1 MSRDMSL
8 VWQMGVAGAAG
19 AMSSFSKATQAIIDM
34 KESTEDLAKTQK
46 KLEKLDK
53 VAEVYRKTNSEYNK
67 SVKLLEVLKE
77 AYRKN
82 GNATSEFKEQIK
94 NVKKN
99 VEKLNRQKERQ
110 KHIFQAARSELE
122 KEGIELYGYKK
133 RLKEVN
139 AELKKQAELQKRL
152 TWLQSQNDMVDKL
165 KAKGSEQIRTGLATG
180 AALLVPIKIQM
191 DIEESQ
197 ADLRKILGKEAEKYY
212 VDLAKISENS
222 PLSQVEV
229 NQIAGS
235 LAQSGIKGEDIVAYT
250 DMAGKMKVAFDIS
263 TDEAGT
269 FLAKTKEQLNLS
281 KDELFSYMDTLNMLS
296 NNYSVSAAQLADIS
310 GRTGGL
316 AKQFGIAKE
325 ANMAFATSLISSNM
339 GVERSSTVL
348 SKLYAELAQGAD
360 TNKKAAAFEALGLNP
375 DAIHKEMAIDAE
387 GTILK
392 VLEKIKNSNRADK
405 ALIISDIFGNDASVL
420 NGLAVLSENLD
431 GVREKLNQAKQVVS
445 ENETVNGE
453 YTDRLDTLSNQLKI
467 LKNNFV
473 NTLADIGKSVGPELK
488 ETVKWLTEMMK
499 KVANFV
505 KENPK
510 LVASLMKFLGGFA
523 MFNLGG
529 GLFNKMLL
537 APLSKLF
544 LWGYKFN
551 AFRLKGGFLFSL
563 KKMFPI
569 TTWLLKGFKS
579 LTFGISKAFFSIS
592 KTVISYGSSMFMGLR
607 MYLTS
612 TAKFIGSWGLKLG
625 KGLLKFGS
633 IVGKVLG
640 SGFLKIIKVIK
651 MIGLT
656 IKSAFL
662 TNPVG
667 LLIAAII
674 AVIVIFVVLY
684 KKVEWFRNG
693 VKLIFGGFIEYIKG
707 ICKVVVGIFTLNGDM
722 IKEGFHNVVNGIKKI
737 FSGVGLIVKNVWK
750 IVKDNLKSVWDW
762 IKTKFKEIWA
772 KIKEY
777 SVMFIPFVGVFILLY
792 KKCEWFRNVVNAVW
806 IAIKNAFANSWE
818 WIKNKFNSLIE
829 IGSKAW
835 NGLKDGAT
843 AIIDK
848 IRKAFSGFFDWLNNK
863 WESIKNFGSKLN
875 PFNWFGKKD
884 NSIPQNYLGTNYF
897 GGGLTTLA
905 ERGAE
910 LVEVNNNSYLIAS
923 QMLANL
929 PRGAKILNNSQTRKK
944 IEGINKN
951 NNKIPFNLKKL
962 YQVSKNILIKNS
974 YKNKKVVNSETKNI
988 QNYALKNSYNLKKD
1002 KETPKTN
1009 SLSSRVLSLKDR
1021 IKNISN
1027 SNLKTTIGGD
1037 TITINLHCN
1046 SENKMDIAREVKR
1059 VIEEMQSKKRRTAI
1073 V

>member
-1 MSRDMSL
+1 MSKDMSL

-67 SVKLLEVLKE
+67 SVKLLEALKE
-77 AYRKN
+77 SYRKN
-82 GNATSEFKEQIK
+82 GKVTAEFKEQIK
-94 NVKKN
+94 NTEKH
-99 VEKLNRQKERQ
+99 VEKLNKQKERQ

-133 RLKEVN
+133 KLREVN
-139 AELKKQAELQKRL
+139 DELKKQTELQKRL
-152 TWLQSQNDMVDKL
+152 NWVQSQNDMISKI
-165 KAKGSEQIRTGLATG
+165 KTKGSEQIRTGLATG

-296 NNYSVSAAQLADIS
+296 NNYSVSAAQLADVS

-431 GVREKLNQAKQVVS
+431 GVREKLNQAKQAVS
-445 ENETVNGE
+445 ENEKVNGE
-453 YTDRLDTLSNQLKI
+453 YQDRINTLTNQLKI

-473 NTLADIGKSVGPELK
+473 NSLADVGKSVVPELK
-488 ETVKWLTEMMK
+488 ETVDWITGIIKRIGT
-499 KVANFV
+499 FV

-510 LVASLMKFLGGFA
+510 LVTSIMKFLAGFA
-523 MFNLGG
+523 AFNLGTG
-529 GLFNKMLL
+529 VMNKVFF
-537 APLSKLF
+537 APLAKLF

-551 AFRLKGGFLFSL
+551 AFRLKGGWLLGL
-563 KKMFPI
+563 KKMFPL

-579 LTFGISKAFFSIS
+579 LTFGIGKAFFSIS
-592 KTVISYGSSMFMGLR
+592 KTVISYGSSMFIGLR

-612 TAKFIGSWGLKLG
+612 VAKFIGGWGLKLG
-625 KGLLKFGS
+625 KFLLKFGS
-633 IVGKVLG
+633 IIGKVLG
-640 SGFLKIIKVIK
+640 SGFLKLIKVIK
-651 MIGLT
+651 MVGLAL
-656 IKSAFL
+656 KAAFIA
-662 TNPVG
+662 NPVG
-667 LLIAAII
+667 LIIVAIV
-674 AVIVIFVVLY
+674 AVIAIFV
-684 KKVEWFRNG
+684 
-693 VKLIFGGFIEYIKG
+693 
-707 ICKVVVGIFTLNGDM
+707 
-722 IKEGFHNVVNGIKKI
+722 
-737 FSGVGLIVKNVWK
+737 
-750 IVKDNLKSVWDW
+750 
-762 IKTKFKEIWA
+762 
-772 KIKEY
+772 
-777 SVMFIPFVGVFILLY
+777 LLY
-792 KKCEWFRNVVNAVW
+792 KKCEWFRKGVDKAWKAIKEGFKATWTWIKNKFHALMELGAKVWAKIKEYKVLFIPFIGIFVVLYQKCEWFRNGVNAIW
-806 IAIKNAFANSWE
+806 KAIKNAFSNTWQ
-818 WIKNKFNSLIE
+818 WIKDKFNALLE
-829 IGSKAW
+829 IGSNAW
-835 NGLKDGAT
+835 NGLKNSAT

-848 IRKAFSGFFDWLNNK
+848 IREAFSGFFDWINKK
-863 WESIKNFGSKLN
+863 WESLKNFGSKLN
-875 PFNWFGKKD
+875 PFNWFKGD
-884 NSIPQNYLGTNYF
+884 GEVAQNYSGTNYF

-910 LVEVNNNSYLIAS
+910 LVEMNNSSYLVNS
-923 QMLANL
+923 PVMANL
-929 PRGAKILNNSQTRKK
+929 PRGARILNNSQTR
-944 IEGINKN
+944 
-951 NNKIPFNLKKL
+951 
-962 YQVSKNILIKNS
+962 S
-974 YKNKKVVNSETKNI
+974 
-988 QNYALKNSYNLKKD
+988 
-1002 KETPKTN
+1002 
-1009 SLSSRVLSLKDR
+1009 SLSSRVSSLKDR
-1021 IKNISN
+1021 IRSISN
-1027 SNLKTTIGGD
+1027 DSRTVVGGD
-1037 TITINLHCN
+1037 TITININ
-1046 SENKMDIAREVKR
+1046 GGSGSATDIAREVKR
-1059 VIEEMQSKKRRTAI
+1059 ALEEIQSKKRRTAI